1 MAEKLQVGDR
11 VVRKSYSGDVLFQI
25 IEIHPDGKTCSLIGV
40 DFRLL
45 ADAPLSDLLKV
56 DTEQEEKM
64 REACRRK
71 HEEAMRFIQQA
82 RPSNREQNVW
92 RQINHT
98 GEMGG
103 SFDWPGR
110 VLHLDGDRNYLRKC
124 LAVYAEMKVPADGYY
139 LPEKEFP
146 THVSSLL
153 EKHRPDILVLTGHDA
168 YQPRRGSADD
178 LNNYRNSRFFVEAVE
193 KSRAFQQCKD
203 SLVIFAGACQSHFE
217 AILNAGA
224 NFASSPKRINIHTLD
239 PVYIAE
245 QVAYTSIQKP
255 VNVYDMVKH
264 TITGIE
270 GVGGIETRG
279 SFRLG
284 IPKNLRAPAA
294 EV

>member
-1 MAEKLQVGDR
+1 MPDKLQIGDR
-11 VVRKSYSGDVLFQI
+11 VVRKSYGGDVLFQI
-25 IEIHPDGKTCSLIGV
+25 IDIQQDGKICSLIGV

-45 ADAPLSDLLKV
+45 ADAPLADLVKV
-56 DTEQEEKM
+56 DQEQEEKL
-64 REACRRK
+64 REVCRRK
-71 HEEAMRFIQQA
+71 HEEAMRMIQQT
-82 RPSNREQNVW
+82 RPGAREQNVW

-146 THVSSLL
+146 VHVMSLL

-178 LNNYRNSRFFVEAVE
+178 LNNYRHSRFFVEAVG
-193 KSRAFQQCKD
+193 KARIFQQCKD

-245 QVAYTSIQKP
+245 QVSYTSIQKP
-255 VNVYDMVKH
+255 VSVYDMVKH

-279 SFRLG
+279 CFRLG
-284 IPKNLRAPAA
+284 IPKNLRLPAG